1 MNNRRKILR
10 FTSDYAKIFLSAALL
25 ALAYI
30 LFIIPNNFAPA
41 GINGIATMV
50 QYKLGFSVGYFSLII
65 NIPLCIF
72 AFFFVDREFG
82 IKSLVFSLVYS
93 AAYLLFQSIDLTSF
107 EYNANGVD
115 TIFPC
120 LIAGML
126 SGLVYG
132 ICFRVNASTGGTD
145 IIAKGISKKN
155 PLLNFFWVK
164 FVLNAVVAGASFFVY
179 GTSDEYGKWIF
190 DYKPVCLCV
199 LYCFVASFVGNYI
212 LQGLKTAYKFIIIT
226 PHSEAIEKEILDKLH
241 HSATRLQGKGIY
253 SDIDKEV
260 LICVVNKHKIIECEN
275 ILKKYSDTFAF
286 VETVNET
293 FGNFSRNKK

>member
-1 MNNRRKILR
+1 MNYRRKLLR
-10 FTSDYAKIFLSAALL
+10 LTYDYSKICLSAALL

-30 LFIIPNNFAPA
+30 LFVIPNDFAPA

-50 QYKLGFSVGYFSLII
+50 QYKLHFSVGYFSLII
-65 NIPLCIF
+65 NIPLCIL
-72 AFFFVDREFG
+72 AFFFVDRDFG
-82 IKSLVFSLVYS
+82 IKSLVFSIVYS
-93 AAYLLFQSIDLTSF
+93 ATYLLFQNIDMHRF
-107 EYNANGVD
+107 EYNAYGVD
-115 TIFPC
+115 TIYPC
-120 LIAGML
+120 LIAGMF

-145 IIAKGISKKN
+145 IIAKGISQKN

-164 FVLNAVVAGASFFVY
+164 FVLNASVAGASLFVY
-179 GTSDEYGKWIF
+179 GKVGIDGQWVF

-212 LQGLKTAYKFIIIT
+212 LQGFKTAYKFIIIT
-226 PHSEAIEKEILDKLH
+226 PHSEAIEKEILEKLH
-241 HSATRLQGKGIY
+241 HSATRLHGKGIY
-253 SDIDKEV
+253 SEVDKEV
-260 LICVVNKHKIIECEN
+260 LLCVVNKHKIIECEN
-275 ILKKYSDTFAF
+275 ILQKYPDTFAF